1 MQPPNER
8 PFLIFPIMRL
18 SSFRS
23 VIIHDP
29 LQLSQ
34 QPLYQQ
40 PCPVKAGLVRELCQ
54 LVQVVSH
61 FRQAAQQCVLL
72 RCMPCRNGGRQC
84 CLPDI
89 DRQTPAGLPC
99 PEPESLVADGGELHR
114 HASGQFTRPAQCRT
128 ATFFLHPIHILCH
141 MFFLFRPY
149 FFHSKICDRRERI
162 CPPSNRR
169 ARGARVFGNPETYPC
184 SPHRKNPPAFSTLKR
199 VHRGLCIHRV
209 YSTPGNRLS
218 DFSPLLDVPTVG
230 GKMLPGKVLQQSGNA
245 HATPT
250 EPADD
255 GVQFVPHILTD
266 EYRLTVPDPRDGEV
280 RFPILLQRGPALPAA
295 RTSSHGAFRFRRGVL
310 SSRLPGHPLRN
321 SPRWNH
327 RFRRGSVRTGGFP
340 RTGFHHESFP
350 PLVVAKSRTTAVL
363 SVCGFGCRR
372 FLPFRFFSR
381 FTFHCTW
388 ILDG

>member
-1 MQPPNER
+1 MQPLNER

-18 SSFRS
+18 SSFRP

-54 LVQVVSH
+54 LVQVVRHS
-61 FRQAAQQCVLL
+61 RQAAQQCVLL

-128 ATFFLHPIHILCH
+128 ATFFLHPIHIVCH

-184 SPHRKNPPAFSTLKR
+184 SPHRKIPPRIFHIEAGIQGT
-199 VHRGLCIHRV
+199 VH
-209 YSTPGNRLS
+209 T
-218 DFSPLLDVPTVG
+218 
-230 GKMLPGKVLQQSGNA
+230 SGIL
-245 HATPT
+245 HA
-250 EPADD
+250 
-255 GVQFVPHILTD
+255 
-266 EYRLTVPDPRDGEV
+266 R
-280 RFPILLQRGPALPAA
+280 
-295 RTSSHGAFRFRRGVL
+295 
-310 SSRLPGHPLRN
+310 
-321 SPRWNH
+321 
-327 RFRRGSVRTGGFP
+327 
-340 RTGFHHESFP
+340 
-350 PLVVAKSRTTAVL
+350 
-363 SVCGFGCRR
+363 
-372 FLPFRFFSR
+372 
-381 FTFHCTW
+381 
-388 ILDG
+388 